1 MSSKYQVALVTTP
14 PGERG
19 VAEFGSC
26 NLPTGETLLGLA
38 TWYSGGSFSGH
49 SPLYTFDPS
58 RPQSPWLEMQ
68 RLPSHGAHF
77 LDNSCYIRVTCS

>member
-1 MSSKYQVALVTTP
+1 MAAP

-19 VAEFGSC
+19 IAEFGSC
-26 NLPTGETLLGLA
+26 NLPTGEMLLGLA
-38 TWYSGGSFSGH
+38 TWHSDGSFSGH

-68 RLPSHGAHF
+68 RLPSHGAHGRE
-77 LDNSCYIRVTCS
+77 NSYYSSSS